1 MNVKHTAVGIDF
13 GSSRFAI
20 AAVKRGG
27 VEVLANEV
35 TYRSTPSLMT
45 FGDERKLGDEAKAK
59 IKRNIKNSAF
69 YASRYVGRK
78 NAEEFQ
84 KEKKFNF
91 SRLVHNEE
99 GKVEFNVLFEG
110 ERQNFGAEQIT
121 ASMFTKIMRILDMN
135 KIANDDIVLSVPS
148 FYNNSERQ
156 ALLDAA
162 KISGL
167 NVVRLYNESTANVM
181 NYGIFRKAD
190 LDVETE
196 RLVGFVDVG
205 FSKTSI
211 FFAKIY
217 KNKAEIIA
225 EVNDRH
231 LGVRNIDQNM
241 ERFYCQE
248 FQKKYGEDLRENPKS
263 LYRLRESIEKQRKV
277 LTGNKEASLYCE
289 CIFEDYDFSYT
300 LTREDFEKINKN
312 VFDQFG
318 DLLKK
323 ALKEV
328 GSLKKLHSI
337 ERIGGGSFIPA
348 IEELVIKAF
357 KLKHVNKTLDAYES
371 IVRGCAI
378 QAAMLSPNYNVSPY
392 NIKERNYYPIDV
404 ELYYEGEEKSKKT
417 SKLFKQGHELNTTLT
432 ISLKKKLPLYVQLIE
447 KSEGMRTV
455 VESRIEAMKPTHKN
469 HEGKLWLAV
478 NSNGMA
484 EIKKAEMIEKF
495 KVEEKIPKK
504 KKEKKKDEKK
514 NEEKKDEKK
523 EEKESNEMEIEKD
536 ESKGMEIEEE
546 EEIEYEI
553 KKKEKTLITPL
564 NYQAT
569 YSDVLNANKLAEF
582 IKVEQDMC
590 KKEQI
595 IIETQKA
602 KYILES
608 YIYDIGNK
616 VNESQ
621 NQMYVTPTEKNNIL
635 TVLKEGEEWLYADG
649 VDCDKSTYENKF
661 KNVSAVCVCF
671 TRRLQNHEDI
681 KSYYADAFPF
691 FTNFEQNNNAVWGY
705 ATDLQLNDIK
715 LKVSESLDCLVGFND
730 LMNNFDIKKMDKF
743 DLEKKKT
750 SLNANYKALGNIVTQ
765 MKKQKEEAEK
775 KQREEEAKKKKEEEE
790 AKKKAEEEQK
800 QKDGE
805 TKEDNKEGEEMKIEE

>member
-1 MNVKHTAVGIDF
+1 MNTKQAAIGIDF

-20 AAVKRGG
+20 AAVMRGG
-27 VEVLANEV
+27 VEVLSNEG
-35 TYRSTPSLMT
+35 TYRSTPSLMS
-45 FGDERKLGDEAKAK
+45 FGNERKLGDDAKSK

-69 YASRYVGRK
+69 YPSRYLGRK

-91 SRLVHNEE
+91 SRLVHTDE

-110 ERQNFGAEQIT
+110 ERQNFGAEQVT
-121 ASMFTKIMRILDMN
+121 ASMFTKIKRVLDLN
-135 KIANDDIVLSVPS
+135 KISTNDVVMSVPS

-156 ALLDAA
+156 TLLDAA

-167 NVVRLYNESTANVM
+167 NIVRLYNESTANVM

-205 FSKTSI
+205 YSKTSI

-217 KNKAEIIA
+217 KNKAEIVA

-241 ERFYCQE
+241 ENFYVAE
-248 FQKKYGEDLRENPKS
+248 FQKKYNEDLRENPKS
-263 LYRLRESIEKQRKV
+263 IYRLREAIEKQRKV

-289 CIFEDYDFSYT
+289 CIFEDLDFSFN
-300 LTREDFEKINKN
+300 LTRDEFEKINKN
-312 VFDQFG
+312 VFDQF
-318 DLLKK
+318 DKLLKS
-323 ALKEV
+323 AVKEA
-328 GSLKKLHSI
+328 GSLKKLHSV
-337 ERIGGGSFIPA
+337 ERVGGGTFIPA
-348 IEELVIKAF
+348 IEGAIMKAF

-392 NIKERNYYPIDV
+392 NIKERNYYQIDV

-417 SKLFKQGHELNTTLT
+417 SKLFRPGHELNTTLT
-432 ISLKKKLPLYVQLIE
+432 ISLKKKLPLYVKLYE
-447 KSEGMRTV
+447 KSDGERLV
-455 VESRIEAMKPTHKN
+455 VESRVEAMNPQHKN

-495 KVEEKIPKK
+495 KVEEKVPKK
-504 KKEKKKDEKK
+504 KKEKKEKK
-514 NEEKKDEKK
+514 KEDKK
-523 EEKESNEMEIEKD
+523 EEKKGENEMEIEKD
-536 ESKGMEIEEE
+536 EEQKMEIEEE

-553 KKKEKTLITPL
+553 KKKDKTLITPL
-564 NYQAT
+564 NYQAS
-569 YSDVLNANKLAEF
+569 YLDVLSKQKLDDYTR
-582 IKVEQDMC
+582 VEQEMC
-590 KKEQI
+590 KKEFV

-602 KYILES
+602 KYVLES
-608 YIYDIGNK
+608 YIYDIRNRI
-616 VNESQ
+616 NEQQ
-621 NQMYVTPTEKNNIL
+621 NQMYVTSTEKNNIIA
-635 TVLKEGEEWLYADG
+635 TVREGEDWLYSDG
-649 VDCDKSTYENKF
+649 LNCDKETYENKF
-661 KNVSAVCVCF
+661 KQVSAVCSCF
-671 TRRLQNHEDI
+671 TRREQDLADI
-681 KSYYADAFPF
+681 KSYYADAYPF
-691 FTNFEQNNNAVWGY
+691 FTNFEQNNNAVWGH
-705 ATDLQLNDIK
+705 ATELQLKEIG
-715 LKVSESLDCLVGFND
+715 LKTSESLDLLVKFND
-730 LMNNFDIKKMDKF
+730 LATNFDIKKIDKF
-743 DLEKKKT
+743 DLEKKKKA
-750 SLNANYKALGNIVTQ
+750 LNDNYAALGNIIGQ
-765 MKKQKEEAEK
+765 MQKQKAEAEK

-800 QKDGE
+800 KA
-805 TKEDNKEGEEMKIEE
+805 EGENKDDADKEEEGMKTE